1 MSSSTR
7 WRLTEIPRGVRE
19 QEGEIELMYRNL
31 GRVDGHADLN
41 PHEILP
47 SDFMRQEG
55 VTWIFV
61 AMLGLICVVAFYL
74 LWLKGG
80 SSSI

>member
-19 QEGEIELMYRNL
+19 QEGEIELMYRHL
-31 GRVDGHADLN
+31 GRVDGHVNLN
-41 PHEILP
+41 PHVILP
-47 SDFMRQEG
+47 SDSTRQEG

-61 AMLGLICVVAFYL
+61 AILGLICVVAFCL

-80 SSSI
+80 SSSV